1 MPVFLA
7 ADHPLNVI
15 HSVAQHSAPADR
27 RAVRPDLR
35 MRRQALSPRH
45 RPGDSTENR
54 TLPRSESRLME
65 NGNGLEINFPAMQ
78 VHQRHTDT
86 QIEWGA
92 DHNRCAVARI
102 EHSK

>member
-1 MPVFLA
+1 
-7 ADHPLNVI
+7 
-15 HSVAQHSAPADR
+15 
-27 RAVRPDLR
+27 
-35 MRRQALSPRH
+35 
-45 RPGDSTENR
+45 
-54 TLPRSESRLME
+54 ME